1 MICISIQG
9 EGKIRRVTT
18 IIFGSPSA
26 KNFAD
31 FPQWRC
37 KLLTGWSD
45 DSETIVAQCH
55 PKTQGHGHRWAGPQ
69 SRLMISWS
77 PKYKIARS
85 PKYDRPSCP
94 TKILDIVTPG
104 FSPFHRLSSLKKT
117 IILKNYIL
125 CFHCFVAK
133 KRSVQSGIMIT
144 MIMILMM
151 RGGTGGRGAK
161 GYNDNDNASMMI
173 TWITSGRGW

>member
-1 MICISIQG
+1 MWLHWYCILCFEPILTQNLWFAFRFK
-9 EGKIRRVTT
+9 GKEKSGGWPLS
-18 IIFGSPSA
+18 FLSA
-26 KNFAD
+26 QTQRILPTYVFDQRKHFSAAH
-31 FPQWRC
+31 FPQWWC

-117 IILKNYIL
+117 IILYK
-125 CFHCFVAK
+125 F
-133 KRSVQSGIMIT
+133 
-144 MIMILMM
+144 
-151 RGGTGGRGAK
+151 
-161 GYNDNDNASMMI
+161 
-173 TWITSGRGW
+173 

>member
-1 MICISIQG
+1 MTAQGIFSALKEPFNKNIIISLRSVLVTSLVLYFMFWTNFDLKSMICISIQG

-117 IILKNYIL
+117 IIL
-125 CFHCFVAK
+125 
-133 KRSVQSGIMIT
+133 
-144 MIMILMM
+144 
-151 RGGTGGRGAK
+151 
-161 GYNDNDNASMMI
+161 
-173 TWITSGRGW
+173 